1 MNAARPL
8 NQRIAK
14 SFCFRLLTD
23 VLTRKSNAPRG
34 GLILG
39 QIPHCTELNAS
50 QMSGVCP
57 GGGGWAVLELTGTL
71 LSQTV
76 WDRNPESR
84 WSLSQPL
91 APESRNYRY
100 YSSAT
105 PTNFFCRLHAQ
116 SVTQSNVFA
125 GFKPIMWYIEMQ
137 HVRTLSCHDFFIA
150 RDVYSQRVFM
160 RKACRA
166 FVSKNLNLS

>member
-1 MNAARPL
+1 MPHGGA
-8 NQRIAK
+8 
-14 SFCFRLLTD
+14 SFWVKFPTVRS
-23 VLTRKSNAPRG
+23 LTRVK
-34 GLILG
+34 
-39 QIPHCTELNAS
+39 
-50 QMSGVCP
+50 CP
-57 GGGGWAVLELTGTL
+57 GFARGGGWAVLELTGTL